1 MVVFDPC
8 KYSQL
13 KFDEFSVKVS
23 AFFLKKIN
31 QYKVFEKVAEYR
43 RFWAQ

>member
-13 KFDEFSVKVS
+13 KFDEFSFKVS
-23 AFFLKKIN
+23 AFFLKKSIN
-31 QYKVFEKVAEYR
+31 TKYLKK
-43 RFWAQ
+43 